1 MIGFAL
7 SWLLF
12 SSLGLIFIG
21 AIGFCETKRGGF
33 LNISI
38 AGVGLSMLFVWLGL
52 PDAVL
57 V

>member
-21 AIGFCETKRGGF
+21 AIGFCETKRGAF
-33 LNISI
+33 LNISV